1 MKLSLTTENI
11 SYLLTATVV
20 VTGAYMVLDENMEIG
35 TLVAFVGYQATLI
48 TVIQS
53 LTNVY
58 GQFTTTR
65 VAFDQLFTV
74 LDTHSDIKE
83 CERPVRFRRRSAAG
97 LSCATSIS
105 VTSRIS

>member
-83 CERPVRFRRRSAAG
+83 CERPVPVPAEVAAG